1 MKKSV
6 KIAIPL
12 LLVAVMLLT
21 ALSVFILTVTAEG
34 ATPAS
39 TDAEATLDTYVGES
53 LSGSESGT
61 LATLAAKL
69 ADLAPTADTRY
80 VLTLLKDATVS
91 APISIKGN
99 NKTEV
104 EINLGGFTLAGSGAA
119 TVKAEGSGAVIRIS
133 SGSLTA
139 TATAIYAA
147 DGTEVYLNGVN
158 VTSSSVIFE
167 GDVPVDID
175 DACNS
180 NVYVHDSNI
189 SVSTG
194 NIVKENVTAY
204 FYPGT
209 TTINVGTH
217 ALQDA
222 LVFKSGAKAIKNS
235 LGIYEVLAS
244 GHTIVMPNVFSNGM
258 MLQRNKPI
266 NVYGYCL
273 TAGAQI
279 RVTIGEVTK
288 TVFVDAEP
296 IDNIFLNP
304 TTYAGETYYKWSA
317 TFEPMAAAFGQ
328 TITIDQLDAAGN
340 EVSDGVDKTITDVN
354 IGEIWIM
361 AGQSNASLYT
371 NNLEDIAEYKAL
383 ADTVSI
389 RAFTS
394 TGYSRYPD
402 LLSNGAWSK
411 VTSSNV
417 DDAKIISAVGY
428 TAAVKLAVELGP
440 DVPVGVLTLA
450 QGKTKITTWMDR
462 EHLATLYP
470 DLLETYDNYVAN
482 PDLELP
488 DDPHGN
494 GNLGTCIYNRHV
506 YSLEGFTSAGVMWY
520 QGCGDITSNYTGPST
535 YEEYFVALQD
545 IFRRAFNNGDDTG
558 LPFYVMQLAPYSRS
572 DTEDGTELN
581 RLLSFKYRQFDFC
594 NELDETYIVS
604 LGVDGMAFCSND
616 LVGGAFIHP
625 SRKSPVG
632 IRTADM
638 ILANEYG
645 IKVAD
650 ALAAPEIVSTVKNA
664 DGSITIT
671 FDTELKLLYGDKV
684 LGFELTDGSTWKAA
698 TATIDGNKLTL
709 SASGM
714 NATGLRYG
722 YGRIQIE
729 LRDGTI
735 IEVNGANY
743 SGTSKGSTLATVTDA
758 LTGNAY
764 EIRID
769 STDCI
774 RTMTQGN
781 LTNDSGIPMPLFQ
794 MEVTAE

>member
-12 LLVAVMLLT
+12 LLVAVILMT
-21 ALSVFILTVTAEG
+21 ALSVFILAATAEG
-34 ATPAS
+34 ASAAS

-69 ADLAPTADTRY
+69 SSLAPTAETKY
-80 VLTLLKDATVS
+80 VLTLAKDAAVS
-91 APISIKGN
+91 DPVSIAGN

-119 TVKAEGSGAVIRIS
+119 TVKVEGSGTTLRIS
-133 SGSLTA
+133 SGKLTA

-147 DGTEVYLNGVN
+147 DGTEVYLSGVD
-158 VTSSSVIFE
+158 VTSESAIFE

-175 DACNS
+175 DACNA

-189 SVSTG
+189 SVATG
-194 NIVKENVTAY
+194 TICKESVTAY

-209 TTINVGTH
+209 TTINVGVYE
-217 ALQDA
+217 LQSG
-222 LVFKSGAKAIKNS
+222 LVFKSGANVVKNS
-235 LGIYEVLAS
+235 LGIYEVLAT
-244 GHTIVMPNVFSNGM
+244 GHTIQMPNVFSNGM

-273 TAGAQI
+273 TANAQI

-288 TVFVDAEP
+288 TVSVDAEP
-296 IDNIFLNP
+296 IDNSVLAP
-304 TTYAGETYYKWSA
+304 SYAGETYYRWKA
-317 TFEPMAAAFGQ
+317 TFEPMAAAFNQ

-371 NNLEDIAEYKAL
+371 NNLEDLAEYKAL

-402 LLSNGAWSK
+402 LNSNGVWRK

-417 DDAKIISAVGY
+417 DDAQVISAIAY
-428 TAAVKLAVELGP
+428 PAAIKLAAELGS

-470 DLLETYDNYVAN
+470 DLLAKYEEYVAD
-482 PDLELP
+482 PDLALP
-488 DDPHGN
+488 GDPHGN

-506 YSLEGFTSAGVMWY
+506 YSLEGFTTAGVMWY
-520 QGCGDITSNYTGPST
+520 QGCGDITTTYTGPST
-535 YEEYFVALQD
+535 YEQYFVALQS
-545 IFRRAFNNGDDTG
+545 IFRRAFNNGNESG

-572 DTEDGTELN
+572 DTADGAKLN
-581 RLLSFKYRQFDFC
+581 NLLNFKYTQFDFC
-594 NELDETYIVS
+594 NKLDETYLVS
-604 LGVDGMAFCSND
+604 LGVDGMAFSSSD
-616 LVGGAFIHP
+616 LTGGAFIHP
-625 SRKSPVG
+625 ARKSPVG
-632 IRTADM
+632 LRTADM

-645 IKVAD
+645 IDTGAV
-650 ALAAPEIVSTVKNA
+650 VSNPMPISAVRGA
-664 DGSITIT
+664 DGSVIVT
-671 FDTELKLLYGDKV
+671 FDTELKLLYGDEV
-684 LGFELTDGSTWKAA
+684 VGFELTDGITWKTA
-698 TATIDGNKLTL
+698 TAAIDGNKLIL
-709 SASGM
+709 SASGIT
-714 NATGLRYG
+714 ATGLRYG
-722 YGRIQIE
+722 NGRIQIE
-729 LRDGTI
+729 LRDGTV
-735 IEVNGANY
+735 IEVSGANY
-743 SGTSKGSTLATVTDA
+743 SGTSKGSTVATVTDA
-758 LTGNAY
+758 LTGIAY
-764 EIRID
+764 EINID
-769 STDCI
+769 STDAI